1 MTRVAVI
8 GAHGKVGQQILHL
21 LYDAGHESVGV
32 IRNPEHAEDIVRLG
46 GEPLVHDLESSS
58 AEAFAALLEGV
69 DALVFTAGAGPD
81 SGIERKRT
89 VDLGA
94 SVLSQE
100 AAVAAGIRRFV
111 QISAIGVDEPLAEDT
126 EEVWRAYVEA
136 KRDADTALR
145 STDLDWTILRPGVSR
160 PTRAPAAS
168 LSARRSSAAASRART
183 SRPWSSRCS
192 SSPRPSDG
200 RGSSSRATYP
210 SRTRS
215 PAPDAVGRRPP
226 EGRRRPVRLEW
237 CG

>member
-1 MTRVAVI
+1 MARVAVI

-46 GEPLVHDLESSS
+46 GDPLVHDLENSS
-58 AEAFAALLEGV
+58 AEEFAALLEGV

-100 AAVAAGIRRFV
+100 AAAAAGIRRFV

-126 EEVWRAYVEA
+126 EKVWRAYVEA

-145 STDLDWTILRPGVSR
+145 NTDLDWTILRPGGLTTDEGTGRVELGE
-160 PTRAPAAS
+160 TVE
-168 LSARRSSAAASRART
+168 
-183 SRPWSSRCS
+183 
-192 SSPRPSDG
+192 
-200 RGSSSRATYP
+200 RGSIPREDVAAVVVAVLEQPASIG
-210 SRTRS
+210 RTWELVS
-215 PAPDAVGRRPP
+215 GDVPVEDAVARA
-226 EGRRRPVRLEW
+226 
-237 CG
+237 

>member
-58 AEAFAALLEGV
+58 AEEFAALLEGV

-100 AAVAAGIRRFV
+100 AAAAAGIRRFV

-145 STDLDWTILRPGVSR
+145 KTDLDWTILRPGGLTTDEGTGRVE
-160 PTRAPAAS
+160 
-168 LSARRSSAAASRART
+168 L
-183 SRPWSSRCS
+183 
-192 SSPRPSDG
+192 G
-200 RGSSSRATYP
+200 EKVERGSIPREDVAAVVVAVLEQPASIG
-210 SRTRS
+210 RTWELVS
-215 PAPDAVGRRPP
+215 GDVPVEDAVARA
-226 EGRRRPVRLEW
+226 
-237 CG
+237 

>member
-46 GEPLVHDLESSS
+46 GEPLVHDLENSS
-58 AEAFAALLEGV
+58 AEEFAALLEGV

-100 AAVAAGIRRFV
+100 AAAAAGIRRFV

-145 STDLDWTILRPGVSR
+145 KTDLDWTILRPGGLTTDEGTGRVELGE
-160 PTRAPAAS
+160 TVE
-168 LSARRSSAAASRART
+168 
-183 SRPWSSRCS
+183 
-192 SSPRPSDG
+192 
-200 RGSSSRATYP
+200 RGSIPREDVAAVVVAVLEQPASIG
-210 SRTRS
+210 RTWELVS
-215 PAPDAVGRRPP
+215 GDVPVEDAVARA
-226 EGRRRPVRLEW
+226 
-237 CG
+237 

>member
-46 GEPLVHDLESSS
+46 GEPLVHDLENSS
-58 AEAFAALLEGV
+58 AEEFAALLEGV

-100 AAVAAGIRRFV
+100 AAAAAGIRRFV
-111 QISAIGVDEPLAEDT
+111 QISAIGVDEPLAKDT

-145 STDLDWTILRPGVSR
+145 KTDLDWTILRPGGLTTDEGTGRVELGE
-160 PTRAPAAS
+160 TVE
-168 LSARRSSAAASRART
+168 
-183 SRPWSSRCS
+183 
-192 SSPRPSDG
+192 
-200 RGSSSRATYP
+200 RGSIPREDVAAVVVAVLEQPASIG
-210 SRTRS
+210 RTWELVS
-215 PAPDAVGRRPP
+215 GDVPVEDAVARA
-226 EGRRRPVRLEW
+226 
-237 CG
+237 

>member
-46 GEPLVHDLESSS
+46 GEPLVHDLENSS
-58 AEAFAALLEGV
+58 AEEFAALLEGV

-100 AAVAAGIRRFV
+100 AAAAAGIRRFV

-126 EEVWRAYVEA
+126 EKVWRAYVEA

-145 STDLDWTILRPGVSR
+145 KTDLDWTILRPGGLTTDEGTGRVELGD
-160 PTRAPAAS
+160 TVE
-168 LSARRSSAAASRART
+168 
-183 SRPWSSRCS
+183 
-192 SSPRPSDG
+192 
-200 RGSSSRATYP
+200 RGSIPREDVAAVVVAVLEQPASIG
-210 SRTRS
+210 RTWELVS
-215 PAPDAVGRRPP
+215 GDVPVEDAVARA
-226 EGRRRPVRLEW
+226 
-237 CG
+237 